1 MRPLIITNFEP
12 VEDTAFVVA
21 QLFGEDGYLLDTV
34 MYPCDDPAT
43 VIGLTC
49 KLAERHHIDAFEL
62 WTRESSVYAASLR
75 KVGVAASIKHPSD
88 VVSTQRVIEENR
100 DVLIELYELR
110 PQEEPT
116 PVRELA
122 GWRRAV
128 VNVLK
133 KLIKRKEGSI
143 GYEI

>member
-1 MRPLIITNFEP
+1 VRPLVITNFER

-34 MYPCDDPAT
+34 MYPCDGPAN
-43 VIGLTC
+43 VIELTR
-49 KLAERHHIDAFEL
+49 KLAERYRIDAFEL
-62 WTRESSVYAASLR
+62 WTREPSVYAASLGEI
-75 KVGVAASIKHPSD
+75 GVAASIKHPSD
-88 VVSTQRVIEENR
+88 VASTQHVIEENQ

-110 PQEEPT
+110 PQNEPA

-128 VNVLK
+128 VNLLK
-133 KLIKRKEGSI
+133 KLIKRIEGAVV
-143 GYEI
+143 YEI